1 MKIPSDLNLDKKNNV
16 NYSKVKISLASPEM
30 IKSWS
35 YGEVLKPETIN
46 YRTLRPEKDGL
57 FCEKIF
63 GTTRDWECFC
73 GKFKSLRYKG
83 VVCDRCGVEVTPSKV
98 RRERMGHITL
108 ATPVAH
114 IWFYRVVPSRISL
127 ILDLSIINLKSIIY
141 YEKYIV
147 TDPGTIS
154 GLKRKTLITEEEYYE
169 YRNQYGSGFKAGIG
183 AEVILEMLR
192 DMDLEDEAFRLREK
206 VSKSKIRDRRSFAR
220 LMLLEDFLN
229 SYNRPEWMIMKVIPV
244 IPPDIR
250 PMVQLEGGRFA
261 TSDLNDLYR
270 RIINRNNRLNKLI
283 ALKAPEIIIKNEKR
297 MLQEAVD
304 ALLDNS
310 RKKKN
315 VKGNGN
321 RPLKSLSD
329 ILKGKQG
336 RFRQNLLGKRVDY
349 SGRSVIVVGP
359 ELKIHQCAI
368 PKKMA
373 LELFRPF
380 VMRKLVERKIVY
392 NVKSAKKLIDKEY
405 PEVWNILEECVQ
417 DHPVILNRAPTLHRL
432 GMQAFEPVISSGKA
446 IRLHPLVCAAYN
458 ADFDGD
464 QMAVHIPLSTEAQI
478 EAWTLML
485 SPLNLLDPANGS
497 PIVNPSQDIVLGIYN
512 LTQIKKD
519 DRGEGHFFSSL
530 EEIQRAY
537 ENGVVELQA
546 EIKVNYNNEVV
557 TTTLGRLIF
566 SSLLPQNY
574 DNRLINKVLTD
585 SDLNELISDV
595 YKKCGTYETVIMLD
609 KVKDAGFYYS
619 TLFADTIALEDIL
632 IPEKKY
638 EIIHEAQ
645 QKSKK
650 NTEDYLNGILTD
662 EEKFQKN
669 ISLWTFA
676 NEQITHHMMDV
687 LEKDQNGH
695 NSLYLMATSGARG
708 SKQQI
713 RQLAGMRGL
722 MAKPSGEIIDMPIVS
737 NFKEGLG
744 VLEYF
749 ISTHGARKGLSD
761 TALKT
766 ADAGYLT
773 RKLVDIAQDVTI
785 SLDDCGTIVGIDV
798 YPIKV
803 GDEFIEKISERV
815 VGRYSAEDIINPF
828 TEEIILEADTL
839 IDESVAL
846 QFDQLEI
853 EKVKIRTV
861 ITCDA
866 LQGICQKCYGVNLA
880 TGRIVDIG
888 ETVGI
893 IASQSIGQPGTQL
906 TMRTFHIGG
915 TASSEIKDPFYKAPF
930 DAVLL
935 KIPDNLVE
943 REDGKK
949 VVARRGFITLS
960 VVVESWH
967 KDKVKKLKFKSGD
980 IGNVNDLLGENEKG
994 DPIYLKKSGMI
1005 YIDEQNKVIAHISTQ
1020 HQHPLEI
1027 GAVFKKAEGEFI
1039 KKDEIVYTFDNIT
1052 EPLIAEINGIVRYQ
1066 DVILNKTLKEEVD
1079 EMTGVTTKR
1088 IITPREEELQP
1099 KLIITDVKTNN
1110 TVEVDIP
1117 INSNLMIN
1125 DGEEVKKG
1133 QSLSGRIRMS
1143 QTTVDITGGLPRVQI
1158 LFEART
1164 PSNSA
1169 VIAEIDGEIEVGETK
1184 KGKRAVYVK
1193 NEYGDQILHMVPSG
1207 KTLLVRTGDK
1217 VKCGEPI
1224 CEGLVNSHDILRVM
1238 GETSLYLF
1246 ILENVQ
1252 EVYKRQG
1259 VNINDKHIGVIVRQM
1274 LRKVE
1279 VVDPGDTSYI
1289 KGELVDKY
1297 IIRRKNEIVFA
1308 EGGQPAVVRS
1318 ILLGLTKAS
1327 LNTDS
1332 FISSASFQETSKVLS
1347 NASIKSSE
1355 DLLYGLKENVIVGK
1369 KIPAGTGKA
1378 VYDNVI
1384 VYKNIPGDLDY
1395 IMSEEMDT

>member
-1 MKIPSDLNLDKKNNV
+1 MKNPSDFLYDKKDDV
-16 NYSKVKISLASPEM
+16 NYSKIKISLASPDM

-73 GKFKSLRYKG
+73 GKYKSLRYKG

-127 ILDLSIINLKSIIY
+127 VLDVSIISLKSVIY

-147 TDPGTIS
+147 TDSADVP
-154 GLKRKTLITEEEYYE
+154 GLKNKMLLTEEEYYG
-169 YRNQYGSGFKAGIG
+169 YRDKYGSGFRAGIG

-192 DMDLEDEAFRLREK
+192 DLDLESEAFKLREK
-206 VSKSKIRDRRSFAR
+206 VAKSQITDRRSVAR

-229 SYNRPEWMIMKVIPV
+229 SYNRPEWMVLTHVPV
-244 IPPDIR
+244 IPPDLR

-315 VKGNGN
+315 VRGTGN

-359 ELKIHQCAI
+359 ELKLHQCAI

-405 PEVWNILEECVQ
+405 PEVWGILEECVAN
-417 DHPVILNRAPTLHRL
+417 HPVILNRAPTLHRL
-432 GMQAFEPVISSGKA
+432 GMQAFEPILSNGKA

-485 SPLNLLDPANGS
+485 APLNLLDPANGK

-512 LTQIKKD
+512 LTNSRKGD
-519 DRGEGHFFSSL
+519 LGEGKVFSSF
-530 EEIQRAY
+530 EEAQRAY
-537 ENGVVELQA
+537 ESDVIEIQS
-546 EIKVNYNNEVV
+546 EIKVKAKGEIVD
-557 TTTLGRLIF
+557 TTLGRMIF
-566 SSLLPQNY
+566 SSILPLTY
-574 DNRLINKVLTD
+574 DNRVITKVLTD
-585 SDLNELISDV
+585 SDLNEVIADV
-595 YKKCGTYETVIMLD
+595 YKKCGTYEAVIMLD
-609 KVKDAGFYYS
+609 KIKDFGFQYS
-619 TLFADTIALEDIL
+619 TLFADTIAVEDIL
-632 IPEKKY
+632 IPEKKND
-638 EIIHEAQ
+638 IIGEAQ
-645 QKSKK
+645 EKSKK

-669 ISLWTFA
+669 ISLWTYA
-676 NEQITHHMMDV
+676 NEQITHQMMET

-695 NSLYLMATSGARG
+695 NSLYVMATSGARG

-737 NFKEGLG
+737 NFKEGLS

-785 SLDDCGTIVGIDV
+785 TMDDCGTIAGIEIF
-798 YPIKV
+798 PIKI

-815 VGRYSAEDIINPF
+815 VGRYTAEDIINPF
-828 TEEIILEADTL
+828 TEEVILEADSL
-839 IDESVAL
+839 ISESTAL
-846 QFDQLEI
+846 QLDQLEI
-853 EKVKIRTV
+853 EKIKIRTV
-861 ITCDA
+861 VTCDA
-866 LQGICQKCYGVNLA
+866 LQGICRKCYGINLA
-880 TGRIVDIG
+880 NNREVDIG

-893 IASQSIGQPGTQL
+893 VASQSIGQPGTQL

-915 TASSEIKDPFYKAPF
+915 TASSEIKDPFFKAPF
-930 DAVLL
+930 DAVLI
-935 KIPDNLVE
+935 KAPDNLVQTA
-943 REDGKK
+943 DGKRI
-949 VVARRGFITLS
+949 VARRGFITLS
-960 VVVESWH
+960 AVVESWTL
-967 KDKVKKLKFKSGD
+967 KKVKNFKIKSGSF
-980 IGNVNDLLGENEKG
+980 VNANESIGENEKG
-994 DPIYLKKSGMI
+994 EPIILKKSGLI
-1005 YIDEQNKVIAHISTQ
+1005 YVDEKNGIITHLSTQ
-1020 HQHPLEI
+1020 IQHPLEI
-1027 GAVFKKAEGEFI
+1027 GAEFQKHEGEFV
-1039 KKDEIVYTFDNIT
+1039 KKDEIIYTFDNIT
-1052 EPLIAEINGIVRYQ
+1052 EPLIAEIDGVVRYQ
-1066 DVILNKTLKEEVD
+1066 DMIVNKTLREEID
-1079 EMTGVTTKR
+1079 EMTGVVTKR
-1088 IITPREEELQP
+1088 VIAPREEELQP
-1099 KLIITDVKTNN
+1099 KLILTNAKESI
-1110 TVEVDIP
+1110 TVELDIP
-1117 INSNLMIN
+1117 INSNLQIE
-1125 DGEEVKKG
+1125 DGDLVKKG
-1133 QSLSGRIRMS
+1133 DTLSGRIRMA
-1143 QTTVDITGGLPRVQI
+1143 QTSVDITGGLPRVQE
-1158 LFEART
+1158 LFEAR
-1164 PSNSA
+1164 SSANSA
-1169 VIAEIDGEIEVGETK
+1169 VISEIDGEVEIGETK
-1184 KGKRAVYVK
+1184 KGKRAVYVS
-1193 NEYGDQILHMVPSG
+1193 NQYGDKVLHVVASG
-1207 KTLLVRTGDK
+1207 KTLLIRTGDK
-1217 VKCGEPI
+1217 VKSGEPL
-1224 CEGLVNSHDILRVM
+1224 CEGVINSHDILRVK
-1238 GETSLYLF
+1238 GETALYIF
-1246 ILENVQ
+1246 ILKNVQ
-1252 EVYKRQG
+1252 EVYRRQG
-1259 VNINDKHIGVIVRQM
+1259 VDINDKHIGVIVRQM

-1289 KGELVDKY
+1289 KGELIDKY
-1297 IIRRKNEIVFA
+1297 LLRKKNQSVSQ
-1308 EGGQPAVVRS
+1308 EGGQPAVVKS
-1318 ILLGLTKAS
+1318 VLLGLTKAS

-1347 NASIKSSE
+1347 NAAIKSSE

-1369 KIPAGTGKA
+1369 KIPAGTGKNNYEDVV
-1378 VYDNVI
+1378 VYRS
-1384 VYKNIPGDLDY
+1384 IPGDLDY
-1395 IMSEEMDT
+1395 IMGENLE